1 MRRLKNFFTP
11 LFAIIILISCQS
23 EKPEVVPVNLI
34 PTPVSM
40 TVNEGHFQVD
50 EETVIQLVN
59 PDTDSRWVA
68 GYIKDMFSAVNPWEL
83 TIDEGSSAETTNAI
97 SLELT
102 DQVEAEEGYELEVTE
117 NKVEVRAKSAVGLFY
132 AVQTIRQ
139 LLPLE
144 IDAQKLQRRAQWTI
158 PAVNI
163 KDEPRFGW
171 RGLHLDVS
179 RHFFPKEFIKKYL
192 DHMARYKLNVFH
204 WHLVDG
210 PGWRIQIDKYP
221 KLTEVGAWRV
231 DKRKEAWDWSA
242 TEIGKPTDGRPAYGG
257 FYTKDDIREII
268 AYAKERFI
276 EVIPEIEMPGHS
288 YAALAA
294 YPELIC
300 VDNDIIGNI
309 QFGTDAFCAGNEKSY
324 EFLRNVIDE
333 VIELFPSKLIHIGG
347 DEVVKTAWH
356 NCSRCQN
363 LMKQE
368 DLKDEEELQSHFI
381 SRMAA
386 YIESK
391 GKEVIGWDEIL
402 EGGLAENAKVMSW
415 RGMQGGIKSA
425 NMGHDVVMA
434 PNSYTYFD
442 LYQGDQELEPPAYS
456 QLLLTQVYKFDPIPA
471 DIDEDKKH
479 HILGGHAC
487 LWTETV
493 QTPEHAEYMLFP
505 RLFALAETV
514 WSPKK
519 NLDWTS
525 FKDRM
530 EFNFNRLNEAGIN
543 YARSAYN
550 VKIDGVLDTTNYHL
564 EVVMSNELDRYE
576 IRYTLD
582 GSEPGANAT
591 VYTGPFTL
599 TEKAD
604 IKAATFKDGKLY
616 GKVSYKEFN
625 LHLAS
630 GKSIEYT
637 TLWNPRYPG
646 SGKGTLVNGLT
657 GSANYRDGQWLGF
670 QEDDIE
676 VVIDL
681 ESEQSVSSIRT
692 HFNHKPNSWVYLPE
706 YVTYAISSDGI
717 NFTEIARTTDVGEKK
732 TGVNEYTSTFETVKA
747 RYIKVFAKNIEH
759 RPHNKDQKAWVFI
772 DEIIVE

>member
-1 MRRLKNFFTP
+1 MNLSKSIIAIAIFFCT
-11 LFAIIILISCQS
+11 LTSCQQS
-23 EKPEVVPVNLI
+23 SPNLTAINII

-40 TVNEGHFQVD
+40 HQGEGYFTLNSKTSIQIATPNSEVNWVGDYIQSLFKKVD
-50 EETVIQLVN
+50 
-59 PDTDSRWVA
+59 
-68 GYIKDMFSAVNPWEL
+68 WEL
-83 TIDEGSSAETTNAI
+83 PPQTGNSPEATNVIRLTITEKVKS
-97 SLELT
+97 
-102 DQVEAEEGYELEVTE
+102 EEGYEL
-117 NKVEVRAKSAVGLFY
+117 NVESDEINIRAKNAVGLFY
-132 AVQTIRQ
+132 GVQTLRQ
-139 LLPLE
+139 LLPIE
-144 IDAQKLQRRAQWTI
+144 IDKPKQSSQEWFI
-158 PAVNI
+158 PAVEI
-163 KDEPRFGW
+163 ADEPRFGW

-179 RHFFPKEFIKKYL
+179 RHFFPKEFIKKYI

-210 PGWRIQIDKYP
+210 PGWRIEIDKYP
-221 KLTEVGAWRV
+221 KLTEIGAWRV
-231 DKRKEAWDWSA
+231 DKRKEAWSWPA

-257 FYTKDDIREII
+257 YYTKDDIREII
-268 AYAKERFI
+268 AYSKERFI

-294 YPELIC
+294 YPELLC
-300 VDNDIIGNI
+300 VNNDVIGNI

-324 EFLRNVIDE
+324 EFLEDILDE
-333 VIELFPSKLIHIGG
+333 TMELFPSKLIHIGG

-356 NCSRCQN
+356 NCPRCQK
-363 LMKQE
+363 LMKRKK
-368 DLKDEEELQSHFI
+368 LKNEEELQSYFI
-381 SRMAA
+381 SRMAN

-391 GKEVIGWDEIL
+391 GREVIGWDEIL

-425 NMGHDVVMA
+425 NMGHDVVMS

-442 LYQGDQELEPPAYS
+442 LYQGDQSLEPPAYS
-456 QLLLTQVYKFDPIPA
+456 KLLLTQVYKFDPVPA

-505 RLFALAETV
+505 RLFAMAETV
-514 WSPKK
+514 WSPKE
-519 NLDWTS
+519 NLDWSS

-530 EFNFNRLNEAGIN
+530 EFNFKRLDNAGIN

-550 VKIDGVLDTTNYHL
+550 VRIDGILDTTNYHL
-564 EVVMSNELDRYE
+564 KVVMSNELNRFD

-582 GSEPGANAT
+582 GSDPDLNSKKYSE
-591 VYTGPFTL
+591 PFTL

-604 IKAATFKDGKLY
+604 IRAATFKDGELFS
-616 GKVSYKEFN
+616 KVSSKEFN
-625 LHLAS
+625 LHLATA
-630 GKSIEYT
+630 KPIQYT
-637 TLWNPRYPG
+637 TQWNPKYPG

-657 GSANYRDGQWLGF
+657 GTADYRDGQWLGF

-681 ESEQSVSSIRT
+681 ESEQEVSSIRA
-692 HFNHKPNSWVYLPE
+692 HFNHKPASWVYLPK
-706 YVTYAISSDGI
+706 YVTYAVSIDGV
-717 NFTEIARTTDVGEKK
+717 NFTEVARTDDLPDKK
-732 TGVNEYTSTFETVKA
+732 TGVNTYAEQFETVKA

-759 RPHNKDQKAWVFI
+759 RPHNVNQKAWAFI

>member
-11 LFAIIILISCQS
+11 LLAIIILISCQS
-23 EKPEVVPVNLI
+23 QKPEVAPVNLI

-40 TVNEGHFQVD
+40 TVNKGYFQVD

-59 PDTDSRWVA
+59 PDADSRWVA

-83 TIDEGSSAETTNAI
+83 TIDEGGSAEANTI
-97 SLELT
+97 ILELT
-102 DQVEAEEGYELEVTE
+102 DQVEVEEGYEL
-117 NKVEVRAKSAVGLFY
+117 KVSPDKVKVRAKSAIGLFY

-144 IDAQKLQRRAQWTI
+144 IDAQKLQRRARWTI

-210 PGWRIQIDKYP
+210 PGWRIEIDKYP

-363 LMKQE
+363 LMKRE
-368 DLKDEEELQSHFI
+368 NLKDEEELQSHFI

-391 GKEVIGWDEIL
+391 GKEIIGWDEIL

-479 HILGGHAC
+479 HILGGHAA

-505 RLFALAETV
+505 RLFAMAETV

-519 NLDWTS
+519 NLDWAS

-582 GSEPGANAT
+582 GSEPGEDAE
-591 VYTGPFTL
+591 VYKGPFTL

-604 IKAATFKDGKLY
+604 IKAATFKDGKPY

-717 NFTEIARTTDVGEKK
+717 NFTEIARTGDIDEKV
-732 TGVNEYTSTFETVKA
+732 TGVNEYTSTFEAVKA

-772 DEIIVE
+772 DEIIVD

>member
-1 MRRLKNFFTP
+1 MNKTKLV
-11 LFAIIILISCQS
+11 LLSSVIAALITACGQKSQLVA
-23 EKPEVVPVNLI
+23 PINLI
-34 PTPVSM
+34 PAPASM
-40 TVNEGHFQVD
+40 EVKSGHFELDSETTLAVVNGN
-50 EETVIQLVN
+50 EEAN
-59 PDTDSRWVA
+59 WVA
-68 GYIKDMFSAVNPWEL
+68 GYFTDVIYGASEIEL
-83 TIDEGSSAETTNAI
+83 STSPDETENTIT
-97 SLELT
+97 LELSDNVT
-102 DQVEAEEGYELEVTE
+102 SDEGYELTVDKKGV
-117 NKVEVRAKSAVGLFY
+117 NLKAKNAIGLFY
-132 AVQTIRQ
+132 GIQTLRQ

-144 IDAQKLQRRAQWTI
+144 LDAKSATKNIRWTI
-158 PAVNI
+158 PAVDI

-210 PGWRIQIDKYP
+210 PGWRIEIDQYP
-221 KLTEVGAWRV
+221 KLTELGAWRV
-231 DKRKEAWDWSA
+231 DKRKEAWSWPA

-257 FYTKDDIREII
+257 FYTKDDIREIV

-276 EVIPEIEMPGHS
+276 EIIPEIEMPGHS

-294 YPELIC
+294 YPELLC
-300 VDNDIIGNI
+300 VNNDVIGNI

-324 EFLRNVIDE
+324 EFLENVIDE

-363 LMKQE
+363 LMKRE
-368 DLKDEEELQSHFI
+368 NLENEEELQSHFI
-381 SRMAA
+381 SRMAN

-391 GKEVIGWDEIL
+391 GKEIIGWDEIL

-425 NMGHDVVMA
+425 NMGHDVIMA

-456 QLLLTQVYKFDPIPA
+456 QLLLTQVYKFDPVPE
-471 DIDEDKKH
+471 DIAEDKKH

-514 WSPKK
+514 WSPKA
-519 NLDWTS
+519 NLDWDS
-525 FKDRM
+525 FKNRM
-530 EFNFNRLNEAGIN
+530 EFNFQRLDHAGIN

-550 VKIDGVLDTTNYHL
+550 VKIDGILDTTNYHL
-564 EVVMSNELDRYE
+564 QVVMDNELDRYE

-582 GSEPGANAT
+582 GSEPGRNAK
-591 VYTGPFTL
+591 VYSEPFTL

-604 IKAATFKDGKLY
+604 IRAATFRDGELF
-616 GKVSYKEFN
+616 GKISSKEFN
-625 LHLAS
+625 LHLAT
-630 GKSIEYT
+630 GKKVEYT
-637 TLWNPRYPG
+637 TIWNPRYPG
-646 SGKGTLVNGLT
+646 SGKGTLVNGLNGT
-657 GSANYRDGQWLGF
+657 ANYRDGQWLGF

-681 ESEQSVSSIRT
+681 EEIQEINSVRMN
-692 HFNHKPNSWVYLPE
+692 FNHRPASWVYLPE
-706 YVTYAISSDGI
+706 YVRVEVSLDGE
-717 NFTEIARTTDVGEKK
+717 NFSQVTRFGDKPEKK
-732 TGVNEYTSTFETVKA
+732 TGVNEYSKSFSPTQV

-759 RPHNKDQKAWVFI
+759 RPHNVDQKAWVFI
-772 DEIIVE
+772 DEIIIK

>member
-1 MRRLKNFFTP
+1 MSKSSIFLIIP
-11 LFAIIILISCQS
+11 LLIVAITSCQS
-23 EKPEVVPVNLI
+23 PEVVITPINLI
-34 PTPVSM
+34 PVPVNM
-40 TVNEGHFQVD
+40 TLNEGHFEVD
-50 EETVIQLVN
+50 SQTQIQLIN
-59 PDTDSRWVA
+59 ADEDAKWVA
-68 GYIKDMFSAVNPWEL
+68 GYIKEMFDNAGNLNL
-83 TIDEGSSAETTNAI
+83 TIGEATERKNTI

-102 DQVEAEEGYELEVTE
+102 AEVKAEEGYELEVTKE
-117 NKVEVRAKSAVGLFY
+117 AIQLRASTAMGLFY
-132 AVQTIRQ
+132 GVQTLRQ
-139 LLPLE
+139 LLPVQ
-144 IDAQKLQRRAQWTI
+144 IDSQESQANVHWTI
-158 PAVNI
+158 PAVSI
-163 KDEPRFGW
+163 QDAPRFGW

-179 RHFFPKEFIKKYL
+179 RHFFPVSFIKKYL

-221 KLTEVGAWRV
+221 KLTEVGAWRA

-242 TEIGKPTDGRPAYGG
+242 TEMGKPTDGRPAYGG
-257 FYTKDDIREII
+257 FYTKDDIREIV
-268 AYAKERFI
+268 AYAEERFI

-288 YAALAA
+288 YAALFA
-294 YPELIC
+294 YPELLC
-300 VDNDIIGNI
+300 LNNDVIGNI
-309 QFGTDAFCAGNEKSY
+309 KFGTDAFCAGNEKSY
-324 EFLRNVIDE
+324 EFLENVLDE
-333 VIELFPSKLIHIGG
+333 VIELFPSKMIHIGG
-347 DEVVKTAWH
+347 DEVVKSAWH

-363 LMKQE
+363 LMKRE
-368 DLKDEEELQSHFI
+368 NLKDEEELQSHFI
-381 SRMAA
+381 SRMAN

-391 GKEVIGWDEIL
+391 GKQIIGWDEIL

-425 NMGHDVVMA
+425 NMGHDVIMA
-434 PNSYTYFD
+434 PNSHTYFD
-442 LYQGDQELEPPAYS
+442 LYQGDQELEPAAYS
-456 QLLLTQVYKFDPIPA
+456 QLLLTQVYKFDPVPV
-471 DIDEDKKH
+471 DIAEDKKH

-505 RLFALAETV
+505 RLFAMAETV

-519 NLDWTS
+519 NLNWDS

-530 EFNFNRLNEAGIN
+530 EFNFDRLETAGIN

-564 EVVMSNELDRYE
+564 EVVMSSELDRYE

-582 GSEPGANAT
+582 GSEPGEQST
-591 VYTGPFTL
+591 LYSGPFTL

-604 IKAATFKDGKLY
+604 IKAATFKEGMLY
-616 GKVSYKEFN
+616 SKVSTKEFN

-630 GKSIEYT
+630 GKPIEYT
-637 TLWNPRYPG
+637 TIWNPRYPG

-657 GSANYRDGQWLGF
+657 GSTNYRDGQWLGF

-676 VVIDL
+676 VIIDL
-681 ESEQSVSSIRT
+681 ESEQDVSTIRT
-692 HFNHKPNSWVYLPE
+692 NFNHRPNSWVYLPE
-706 YVTYAISSDGI
+706 YVSYAFSSDGI
-717 NFTEIARTTDVGEKK
+717 NFTEIARTGDIAEKV
-732 TGVNEYTSTFETVKA
+732 TGVNEYKSTFKSVTA
-747 RYIKVFAKNIEH
+747 RYIKVFAKNIAH
-759 RPHNKDQKAWVFI
+759 RPNNKDQKAWVFI

>member
-1 MRRLKNFFTP
+1 MNRSQLNFF
-11 LFAIIILISCQS
+11 LISLVILIGSCQS
-23 EKPEVVPVNLI
+23 NPQTTPINLI
-34 PTPVSM
+34 PTPVTM
-40 TVNEGHFQVD
+40 EVQKGHFEIVANTKILLDLQN
-50 EETVIQLVN
+50 EEVFWIGNYFSELFESVSGSRL
-59 PDTDSRWVA
+59 DITDS
-68 GYIKDMFSAVNPWEL
+68 GKGTGNIN
-83 TIDEGSSAETTNAI
+83 
-97 SLELT
+97 LELT
-102 DQVEAEEGYELEVTE
+102 NEVEAEEGYELSVNDRGIEIKARNAT
-117 NKVEVRAKSAVGLFY
+117 GLFY
-132 AVQTIRQ
+132 GVQTLRQ
-139 LLPLE
+139 LLPVD
-144 IDAQKLQRRAQWTI
+144 IDGQNVQARTQWTV
-158 PAVNI
+158 PAVKI
-163 KDEPRFGW
+163 EDEPRFGW

-192 DHMARYKLNVFH
+192 DHMVRLKLNKFH

-210 PGWRIQIDKYP
+210 PGWRIEIDQYP
-221 KLTEVGAWRV
+221 RLTEVGAWRV
-231 DKRKEAWDWSA
+231 DKRKEAWSWPA

-268 AYAKERFI
+268 DYADKRFI

-288 YAALAA
+288 YAALVA
-294 YPELIC
+294 YPELVC
-300 VDNDIIGNI
+300 VNNDIIGNI

-324 EFLRNVIDE
+324 EFLENVLDEIID
-333 VIELFPSKLIHIGG
+333 LFPSKLIHIGG

-356 NCSRCQN
+356 NCSRCQG
-363 LMKQE
+363 LTKRE
-368 DLKDEEELQSHFI
+368 GLKDEEELQSHFI
-381 SRMAA
+381 SRMAN

-434 PNSYTYFD
+434 PNSHTYFD

-456 QLLLTQVYKFDPIPA
+456 QLLLTQVYKFDPIPE
-471 DIDEDKKH
+471 DIAEDKKH

-514 WSPKK
+514 WSLKE
-519 NLDWTS
+519 NLDWDS

-530 EFNFNRLNEAGIN
+530 EFNFDRLEAANIN

-550 VKIDGVLDTTNYHL
+550 VKIDGLLDTTSYEL
-564 EVVMSNELDRYE
+564 ELVMSNELDRYE

-582 GSEPGANAT
+582 GTEPNGKSK
-591 VYTGPFTL
+591 VYEGPFTISS
-599 TEKAD
+599 KSD
-604 IKAATFKDGKLY
+604 IQAATFRNRERF
-616 GKVSYKEFN
+616 GKVSSKEFN
-625 LHLAS
+625 LHLAT
-630 GKSIEYT
+630 GKKIEYT
-637 TLWNPRYPG
+637 TIWNPRYPG

-657 GSANYRDGQWLGF
+657 GTANYRDGQWLGF

-681 ESEQSVSSIRT
+681 EEVQEVSSIRT
-692 HFNHKPNSWVYLPE
+692 HFNHKPASWVYLPK
-706 YVTYAISSDGI
+706 YVTYSVSTDGV
-717 NFTEIARTTDVGEKK
+717 NFKEVTRFEDLPEKK
-732 TGVNEYTSTFETVKA
+732 TGVNVYESSFDAIQA

-759 RPHNKDQKAWVFI
+759 RPHNVNQKAWVFI
-772 DEIIVE
+772 DEVIVE

>member
-1 MRRLKNFFTP
+1 MRRLRNFFNP
-11 LFAIIILISCQS
+11 LLAIIILISCQS
-23 EKPEVVPVNLI
+23 EKPEVAPVNLI

-59 PDTDSRWVA
+59 PDADSRWVA

-83 TIDEGSSAETTNAI
+83 TIDEGSSAEANTI

-102 DQVEAEEGYELEVTE
+102 DQVEAEEGYELEVSSD
-117 NKVEVRAKSAVGLFY
+117 KVQVRAKSAIGLFY

-356 NCSRCQN
+356 NCFRCQN

-368 DLKDEEELQSHFI
+368 NLKDEEELQSHFI

-456 QLLLTQVYKFDPIPA
+456 QLLLTQVYKFDPVPA
-471 DIDEDKKH
+471 DIAEDKKH

-505 RLFALAETV
+505 RLFAMAETV

-519 NLDWTS
+519 NLNWIS

-564 EVVMSNELDRYE
+564 GVVMSNELDRYE

-582 GSEPGANAT
+582 GSEPGEDAE
-591 VYTGPFTL
+591 VYKGPFTL

-604 IKAATFKDGKLY
+604 IKAATFKDGKPY

-637 TLWNPRYPG
+637 TPWNPRYPG

-670 QEDDIE
+670 QEDDVE

-692 HFNHKPNSWVYLPE
+692 HFNNKPNSWVYLPE

-732 TGVNEYTSTFETVKA
+732 TGVNEYTSTFEPVKT